1 MTTQNQNDQ
10 NFVEQIEKLNAKNS
24 ELLGQIRQLKD
35 EKISLTA
42 SNEKLS
48 NELTKLKT
56 GTITESMIV
65 GSDVNADLHQFYLD
79 AAQRELGIK
88 LSVDENFNPIFQ
100 NQDGEIFKVNDEVL
114 DPHNQQMVKTHITD
128 VMLAKYPSFFTKPSG
143 SGASGNSDNPA
154 HHQKELPKENI
165 TKSDIKFGIK

>member
-1 MTTQNQNDQ
+1 MTTENQ

-35 EKISLTA
+35 DKIALTS

-65 GSDVNADLHQFYLD
+65 GSGVNADLHQFYLD
-79 AAQRELGIK
+79 AVQRELGIK
-88 LSVDENFNPIFQ
+88 LSVDENFNPVFKDAEDELFKI
-100 NQDGEIFKVNDEVL
+100 DGEIL
-114 DPHNQQMVKTHITD
+114 DPNNKEKVKAHITD
-128 VMLAKYPSFFTKPSG
+128 VMLAKYPSFFNKPTG
-143 SGASGNSDNPA
+143 SGATGGTDSIHNQ
-154 HHQKELPKENI
+154 QKEKPNENI
-165 TKSDIKFGIK
+165 NKSNIQFGIR